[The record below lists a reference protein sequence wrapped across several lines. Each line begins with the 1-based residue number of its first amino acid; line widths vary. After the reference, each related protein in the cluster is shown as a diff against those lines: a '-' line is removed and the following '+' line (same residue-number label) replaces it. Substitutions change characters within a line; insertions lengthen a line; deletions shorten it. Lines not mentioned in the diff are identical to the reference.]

1 MPWLN
6 AKHTHTR
13 SLRKHSSLFL
23 HAQILAVSICVC
35 VISPQIRAQSWEA
48 CIAAASHRPLLTL
61 QQHWG
66 LMTHFLTSSSQTDFF
81 FFWLMLPAHPHE
93 SRQTK
98 RMPCELQACANGC
111 SRGKL
116 CPKRNVMWPG
126 EHAQAARQ
134 PSFTA
139 VVWWKG
145 AWKNYQ
151 GFYYASD
158 FIYCDF
164 YFLHERSV
172 VWMQIEGT
180 MPRVI
185 TQH

>member
-1 MPWLN
+1 MLN
-6 AKHTHTR
+6 THTHKI
-13 SLRKHSSLFL
+13 SKKAQLFVL
-23 HAQILAVSICVC
+23 TCSNTCCKYLCVC
-35 VISPQIRAQSWEA
+35 HFSTDKSTELGGMHRCCLPQ
-48 CIAAASHRPLLTL
+48 AAPDAATTLRPDDSLPYLI
-61 QQHWG
+61 
-66 LMTHFLTSSSQTDFF
+66 FSNRFF

-139 VVWWKG
+139 VV
-145 AWKNYQ
+145 
-151 GFYYASD
+151 
-158 FIYCDF
+158 
-164 YFLHERSV
+164 
-172 VWMQIEGT
+172 
-180 MPRVI
+180 
-185 TQH
+185 